1 MMFFGFIYQIH
12 CLIVCLL
19 LLKTGSG
26 KTYTMGTNYSGDGT
40 NGGIIPNV
48 MEDIFRRVDTTK
60 DSSELLIRVSFIEVI
75 TASVF
80 VI

>member
-1 MMFFGFIYQIH
+1 MMFFGFIHQIH